1 MRIDN
6 GGRGFKHGSG
16 PLNTRND
23 TKSFEAEIIKP
34 FVCFVCFVG
43 TRGQKTAE
51 RMMWPANHADTREK
65 KTFALIRVIC
75 GLVRLC

>member
-23 TKSFEAEIIKP
+23 TKNFEAEIIKP
-34 FVCFVCFVG
+34 FVCLVCFVG

-51 RMMWPANHADTREK
+51 RMIGPRITQIHANG
-65 KTFALIRVIC
+65 FAAVKSLNR
-75 GLVRLC
+75 

>member
-23 TKSFEAEIIKP
+23 TKNFEAEIIKP
-34 FVCFVCFVG
+34 FRLFRVFRGHKRTENRG
-43 TRGQKTAE
+43 TDDVA
-51 RMMWPANHADTREK
+51 RESRRY
-65 KTFALIRVIC
+65 TPMALPPLNR
-75 GLVRLC
+75 